1 MGQSTTA
8 PDSWWACCNAKGIMA
23 MGLACEIDT
32 RVASQVHI
40 SSVLTTAVAM
50 SEAEVAAGVPLHDQP
65 ESIVPAEP
73 LAEKLLDDEE
83 PPAHV
88 TNMDVMGDDDE
99 AQEEGELAHR
109 KNIPDT
115 PIALSAFHIF
125 KGNVGIGL
133 FLLPMVY
140 NDMGYALS
148 PFIALPCGIMIIDCM
163 QMLLDTKIRIARS
176 RISTYSDVGEF
187 VFGSIMRIMVNVA
200 LVMTQLSFCLMY
212 MQSAATIFS
221 EIAEFQESYKVF
233 LVVQLFVVMPF
244 TFMTHNL
251 KLLAGASA
259 TACVLVAFAVIGT
272 VVYFAQQVH
281 DQGGRS
287 PTATPTGTVS
297 KWPLFICSNIFALEG
312 IGVILPVENATGKRD
327 KPRLALMVKITMT
340 CIIVL
345 YFFYGMFGFLAYGC
359 TLTNTSVT
367 ALPTTA
373 FGNIVRCS
381 LAFNLLLTYPI
392 QFVPAI
398 QILDKAMGVTADR
411 TGGKSKKATLVRVGI
426 NVFLMM
432 LAMLLGGDALELI
445 SSFIGATAAVFL
457 AAVLPALLGLHTQ
470 YAIDNAE
477 VPREGKAYYKAM
489 LTLQPNPVHRVK
501 CFAYLGIGIAI
512 FAIGTA
518 TCLIDTAAV
527 INRKTHRSGH
537 GGAAGNSTTTTCDL

>member
-1 MGQSTTA
+1 MSL
-8 PDSWWACCNAKGIMA
+8 DD
-23 MGLACEIDT
+23 LHVE
-32 RVASQVHI
+32 
-40 SSVLTTAVAM
+40 TTAVSCDAETIPDLEHGLM
-50 SEAEVAAGVPLHDQP
+50 RDDAEAEVQC
-65 ESIVPAEP
+65 
-73 LAEKLLDDEE
+73 
-83 PPAHV
+83 
-88 TNMDVMGDDDE
+88 MDVMNEDE
-99 AQEEGELAHR
+99 ETQEDGGIAHR
-109 KNIPDT
+109 KTIPDT
-115 PIALSAFHIF
+115 PLYLSAFHVF
-125 KGNVGIGL
+125 KGNVGLGV
-133 FLLPMVY
+133 FLLPLVY
-140 NDMGYALS
+140 NDMGYAIS
-148 PFIALPCGIMIIDCM
+148 PVAGVLVGAMIVDCM
-163 QMLLDTKIRIARS
+163 QLLLASKTAINRS
-176 RISTYSDVGEF
+176 SVATYAEVVGF
-187 VFGSIMRIMVNVA
+187 TFGSLMRIVVNVT
-200 LVMTQLSFCLMY
+200 LVLAQFSFCLMY
-212 MQSAATIFS
+212 MQGSATIFS
-221 EIAEFQESYKVF
+221 EIAQFEGSYKTFVA
-233 LVVQLFVVMPF
+233 VQLFFVMPF

-259 TACVLVAFAVIGT
+259 TASVLVWFAVIGT
-272 VVYFAQQVH
+272 VVNFITQLN
-281 DQGGRS
+281 GSGTTS
-287 PTATPTGTVS
+287 ETITATGTVS
-297 KWPLFICSNIFALEG
+297 KWPLFICSNVTVLEG

-432 LAMLLGGDALELI
+432 LAMLIGGDTLALVLA
-445 SSFIGATAAVFL
+445 FIGATAAVFL

-527 INRKTHRSGH
+527 INRKTHRNGH